1 MTCNFNESGDFN
13 TQQLSQIENSQMA
26 MDLFG
31 TPNDKLSNGNN
42 LRFNNKGSISVD
54 LATGRYYDF
63 ADGSGGYL
71 VNEFKRKNN
80 LKTSQE
86 LIEALGLIEQQF
98 ESNNETDNQKSNKI
112 SSTLKMAWIESTWNN
127 SFELVGSPAFTYLN
141 KYRNIPE
148 YLLNECTSLRYAEC
162 EIPYNFD
169 GRKFPAMIAKIT
181 DCFHNFKGLHIT
193 YIKSDGMGKNFNNS
207 KRIVGSNLKG
217 CFINLG
223 NDNRDVVVAEGIE
236 SALSVAVYYNRTPIS
251 ALNISGLKSWHPS
264 TGVNSILY
272 APDLDKNGI
281 GFKAAQTSAS
291 NLYTKGFLIAGF
303 IYATAGYKDFNELL
317 MADVNNGGLI

>member
-1 MTCNFNESGDFN
+1 MTCNNYISGDFN
-13 TQQLSQIENSQMA
+13 TQISQIENSQMA

-98 ESNNETDNQKSNKI
+98 ELKEEPDRQKITQI
-112 SSTLKMAWIESTWNN
+112 SLELKMAWIESTWKN

-169 GRKFPAMIAKIT
+169 GRKYPAMIAMVT
-181 DCFHNFKGLHIT
+181 DSLQNFRGLHIT
-193 YIKSDGMGKNFNNS
+193 FIKPDGMGKNFENS
-207 KRIVGSNLKG
+207 KRIVGSNLRG

-223 NDNRDVVVAEGIE
+223 KGNQDVVVAEGIE
-236 SALSVAVYYNRTPIS
+236 SALSAAVFYNRAPICT
-251 ALNISGLKSWHPS
+251 LNIAGLKSWNPS
-264 TGVNSILY
+264 AEVKSILY
-272 APDLDKNGI
+272 APDADDFGI
-281 GFKAAQTSAS
+281 GFAAARTSAT
-291 NLYTKGFLIAGF
+291 NLYAKGYSIEGFISPTAGF
-303 IYATAGYKDFNELL
+303 KDFNELL
-317 MADVNNGGLI
+317 MAVLNNGGLI